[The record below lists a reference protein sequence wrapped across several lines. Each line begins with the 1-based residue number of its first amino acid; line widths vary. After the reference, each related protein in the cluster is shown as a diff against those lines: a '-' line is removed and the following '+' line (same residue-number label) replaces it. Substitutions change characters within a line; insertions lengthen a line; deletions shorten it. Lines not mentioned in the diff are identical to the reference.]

1 VAAMVVMTAPHRAF
15 VMMAVNANADAD
27 RADMGAD
34 DVSAGEANAQQ
45 AECEDR
51 SDEGFHKEAPREGG
65 TANADDVQHGVVVE
79 GEARFL
85 EWGGRRVRRCQAPL
99 WSWFNGLGL
108 IRFRTTRS
116 RPTGR

>member
-1 VAAMVVMTAPHRAF
+1 MAAMVVMTAPHRAF

-65 TANADDVQHGVVVE
+65 TANADDVQHGLSWK
-79 GEARFL
+79 GRLDFWNGA
-85 EWGGRRVRRCQAPL
+85 GGASAGVKLRCGV
-99 WSWFNGLGL
+99 GL
-108 IRFRTTRS
+108 TAWA
-116 RPTGR
+116 